1 MILADDSV
9 TVMSEVT
16 ITGFMIIDGVE
27 VLAPQKSVY
36 VYDKS
41 NKRMVKI
48 VEEQMKKD
56 AEMGKN
62 LKMFKF
68 EATTLCEDA
77 PTVIAGIS
85 TGKITVSIKS
95 LAEKASK
102 RDSLED
108 YGIGSVAELT
118 GSVAPTETVQD
129 GECSDPTETD
139 QDDE

>member
-1 MILADDSV
+1 M
-9 TVMSEVT
+9 TVLSEVT
-16 ITGFMIIDGVE
+16 ITGFMIIDGVD
-27 VLAPQKSVY
+27 VLAPQKNVY

-56 AEMGKN
+56 AELGKN

-85 TGKITVSIKS
+85 TGKVTVSIKS
-95 LAEKASK
+95 LAEKAIK
-102 RDSLED
+102 RESLENYAD
-108 YGIGSVAELT
+108 

-129 GECSDPTETD
+129 GE
-139 QDDE
+139 